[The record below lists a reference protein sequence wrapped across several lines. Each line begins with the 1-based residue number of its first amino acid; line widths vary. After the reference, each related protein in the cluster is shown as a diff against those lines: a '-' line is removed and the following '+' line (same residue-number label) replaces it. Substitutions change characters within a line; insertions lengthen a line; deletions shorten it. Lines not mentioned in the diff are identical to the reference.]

1 MKPGEGV
8 NPGTHFLK
16 PGDKFPQPGVNPEQA
31 QSKPGPKPGPKWDE
45 TQWMKPETRQES
57 LQTPGQPGR

>member
-16 PGDKFPQPGVNPEQA
+16 PGDKFPQLGVNPEQA
-31 QSKPGPKPGPKWDE
+31 RSKPGPKPGQKWDE
-45 TQWMKPETRQES
+45 TRWMKPETRKES
-57 LQTPGQPGR
+57 LQTPGQPGQ